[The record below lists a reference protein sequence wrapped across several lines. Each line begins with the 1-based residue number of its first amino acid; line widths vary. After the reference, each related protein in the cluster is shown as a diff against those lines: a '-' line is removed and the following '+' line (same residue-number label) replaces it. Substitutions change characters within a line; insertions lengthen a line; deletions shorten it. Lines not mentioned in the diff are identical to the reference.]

1 VIARVQKT
9 RLARIHSAKVLANKT
24 FLRGKQKAEA
34 ILLARESGLDN
45 TEDLNDVDVFQLQHH
60 HLLTCLERTTVSLV
74 VPSSIIFD
82 CLYVKKLI
90 ISLKMRPASLCVLLL
105 IFAICLAPE
114 QEQLKNKNSLNDILA
129 ARCRIVKYKDKCNYT
144 KIQKKT

>member
-1 VIARVQKT
+1 MIARVQKT
-9 RLARIHSAKVLANKT
+9 RLARIHAAKVLANKT

-74 VPSSIIFD
+74 VSSIHHL
-82 CLYVKKLI
+82 CLL
-90 ISLKMRPASLCVLLL
+90 M
-105 IFAICLAPE
+105 
-114 QEQLKNKNSLNDILA
+114 
-129 ARCRIVKYKDKCNYT
+129 YT
-144 KIQKKT
+144 SVYNCACEEIYNFF